1 MHLAKLQKEIGGYKD
16 IHKETHIHALKIKF
30 LSPGPRDSHCHRSK
44 MDKHIFLLAMGKT
57 TKSCHPYTLNIT
69 KTFSHVKIE
78 MILDFKKCMV
88 CLFFKNNVTIR
99 CRWDGEDVQVCMS
112 LLVLGG

>member
-1 MHLAKLQKEIGGYKD
+1 MHFPKLQKEIGGYKD

-30 LSPGPRDSHCHRSK
+30 LSLTLSQKQDGQTH
-44 MDKHIFLLAMGKT
+44 FLLAMGKT

-78 MILDFKKCMV
+78 MILDFKK
-88 CLFFKNNVTIR
+88 
-99 CRWDGEDVQVCMS
+99 
-112 LLVLGG
+112 